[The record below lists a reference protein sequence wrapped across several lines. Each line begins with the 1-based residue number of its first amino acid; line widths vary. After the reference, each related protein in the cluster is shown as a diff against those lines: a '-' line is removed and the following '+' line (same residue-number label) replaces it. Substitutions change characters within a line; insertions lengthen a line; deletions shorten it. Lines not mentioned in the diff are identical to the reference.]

1 MSECKLYLTKSDLIK
16 MLEVVD
22 KFPEYEEKSFK
33 LFYNSCELGCTLKMV
48 IETNVNGIS
57 GDLVIPIVDVS
68 DW

>member
-1 MSECKLYLTKSDLIK
+1 

-33 LFYNSCELGCTLKMV
+33 LFYNSCELGCTLNMI